1 VKLLFVKPKQI
12 GDSLILT
19 PTLAA
24 VRKAYPDA
32 EIWVL
37 TRTGC
42 EGILAG
48 CPMIDRLL
56 SIAPVERRDR
66 KRDQWLRDA
75 KVLKALRKVR
85 FDYVFELGDGHRG
98 RWFSFLSRKRRA
110 YSVKPAT
117 PLNWVSRMLFTAVSE
132 VAWDA
137 RHRVEKD
144 FQAVAEFLPL
154 PRPIPRMIFD
164 RNAVRDWAPA
174 ALLTSFAVMN
184 IGTRQKWNRWN
195 REGWLKVGEALLG
208 RFPNL
213 VVACGPVD
221 WEIEESAW
229 LRERLG
235 ERVLC
240 TLGKTTW
247 AEFAG
252 LLYRAK
258 LLVCPNTAAMH
269 LGAACGCPVVALF
282 GPTAEE
288 FWYPWLTPF
297 RIVIPREWTHDPA
310 DPHALGPL
318 SGRHTSKIDAEDVVA
333 ACEALLA
340 AGISGVPDVREANR
354 FLNPS
359 MAVRELQ
366 RSER

>member
-1 VKLLFVKPKQI
+1 MKLLFVKPKQI

-24 VRKAYPDA
+24 ARKAYPDA

-42 EGILAG
+42 ESILAG

-66 KRDQWLRDA
+66 TRDQWLRDA
-75 KVLKALRKVR
+75 KALRALRTVK
-85 FDYVFELGDGHRG
+85 FDYVFELGDAHRG
-98 RWFSFLSRKRRA
+98 RWFSFLCRKRRA

-117 PLNWVSRMLFTAVSE
+117 PLNWISRKLFTGVSTF
-132 VAWDA
+132 AWDNC
-137 RHRVEKD
+137 HRVEKD
-144 FQAVAEFLPL
+144 FQSVAEFLPL
-154 PRPIPRMIFD
+154 PLPIPPMVFD
-164 RNAVRDWAPA
+164 RKAARDWPPA
-174 ALLTSFAVMN
+174 ASLTSFAVMN
-184 IGTRQKWNRWN
+184 IGTRQWWNRWN
-195 REGWLKVGEALLG
+195 REGWLKTGQALLA

-240 TLGKTTW
+240 TSGKTSW
-247 AEFAG
+247 AELAG
-252 LLYRAK
+252 LLYRTK

-288 FWYPWLTPF
+288 FWYPWQTPY
-297 RIVIPREWTHDPA
+297 RIVTPRNWTPDPA
-310 DPHALGPL
+310 DAHGLGPL
-318 SGRHTSKIDAEDVVA
+318 GGRHTDAIEADDVIA
-333 ACEALLA
+333 ACESALA
-340 AGISGVPDVREANR
+340 ERRHVSGP
-354 FLNPS
+354 
-359 MAVRELQ
+359 
-366 RSER
+366 